1 MLVGTLALALSL
13 ALWAGLVAPVNS
25 EWADAL
31 RAGPASA
38 SVAYVEL
45 RSRWEYGHMV
55 AFAAWLAGFSALV
68 YSVVREIPGDR

>member
-1 MLVGTLALALSL
+1 
-13 ALWAGLVAPVNS
+13 
-25 EWADAL
+25 
-31 RAGPASA
+31 
-38 SVAYVEL
+38 VAYVEL